1 MPEPSDLVHSWLAP
15 QRSLS
20 FRDHSRRRHVDDDTT
35 SKIVCGGSIKQIGKL
50 SCNLTYRDISIST
63 TAGSQLNLLCFGWSG
78 QLDLLDLPINPI
90 CYGVHSAKPTASL
103 TAQMMVKRFSKV
115 LQEDFGLCNHTKVT
129 LNLMPNVQ
137 PIFHPM
143 HPVPLAAVPM
153 MDGKLKFLAKK
164 RRCKTCVSFKME
176 PNCYPPQVPDDI
188 VSIANG
194 DKCFAK
200 FDSAE
205 VYLKIEFAP
214 ESQELLS
221 INTRRGL
228 YKCTRLLFCVKAA
241 LVIFHQI
248 MDSMISG
255 LTVTAIVDRSQQ
267 ELQERA
273 TAPLPRIQYYGFC
286 FGAEHSMYL

>member
-1 MPEPSDLVHSWLAP
+1 
-15 QRSLS
+15 
-20 FRDHSRRRHVDDDTT
+20 T
-35 SKIVCGGSIKQIGKL
+35 SVCGGSIKQIGKL

-164 RRCKTCVSFKME
+164 RRS
-176 PNCYPPQVPDDI
+176 
-188 VSIANG
+188 NG